1 MEHYTGYKDSH
12 FDLLTAEEVE
22 EWAWI
27 RAARDKVSDSGD
39 DHLSQSTYSSHHHHI
54 QHQRKVLWKEIYAE
68 AYFLQRMQNK
78 YKVEFSFH
86 DVDSFI
92 KARRRSD
99 KLSGIIDNPK

>member
-12 FDLLTAEEVE
+12 FDLLTAEEIE

-27 RAARDKVSDSGD
+27 RAARDKVSDSVD
-39 DHLSQSTYSSHHHHI
+39 DHPSQSTHH

-99 KLSGIIDNPK
+99 KLSGIIE